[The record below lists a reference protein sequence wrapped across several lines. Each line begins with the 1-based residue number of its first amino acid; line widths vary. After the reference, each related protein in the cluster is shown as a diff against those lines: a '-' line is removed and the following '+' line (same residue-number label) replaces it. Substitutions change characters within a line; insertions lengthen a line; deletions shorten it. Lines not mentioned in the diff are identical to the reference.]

1 MRSTAQL
8 IARHPR
14 GWPLR
19 WRLAAVSAGLTL
31 AILVLFAVVI
41 GGLTQ
46 DRIRDDFEQ
55 ELETAAGQIATE
67 IEIASATGGLRVS
80 PSDLEKMSM
89 ADAAAVRIVGPE
101 GQIELASPGD
111 LWLGPSSQASAP
123 GDLAL
128 GPPAQEVQT
137 VGDLSV
143 ATAPV
148 VTSGIGEGRFVQ
160 YARNNAELD
169 ATIERLWLFL
179 AAGVIAGTGLAALA
193 GFLVAGRA
201 MRPIS
206 DLTATAREIAS
217 TRDPS
222 RRVPQPD
229 TDDEVAELAR
239 TLDEMLQSLDAA
251 RAEREAMMQAQRDFI
266 ADASHELRTPLTSVL
281 ANLELLEASLARRAT
296 TAETEEEAQTVRSA
310 IRSARRMSR
319 LVSDLLL
326 LARADAGRTAPR
338 RDVDLAEL
346 ARAAVEE
353 VRPTAGGR
361 EIAVDTPE
369 PVVVSGNPDE
379 LHRMVANLVDNAVR
393 HTPERTRIEVRTG
406 TRDGRA
412 RLVISDDGP
421 GLPPGVERHIFERFS
436 RGSGPADRAT
446 AGGTGLGLAIVRAVA
461 NSHGG
466 EVSAGGSEAGGA
478 RFEVALP
485 LRGSFAAEPP
495 RVETHS

>member
-1 MRSTAQL
+1 MGTTAQR
-8 IARHPR
+8 IVRHPR

-41 GGLTQ
+41 GSLAQ
-46 DRIRDDFEQ
+46 DWIRDDFNE

-67 IEIASATGGLRVS
+67 IEVASATGALRFD
-80 PSDLEKMSM
+80 PSDLEKMAM
-89 ADAAAVRIVGPE
+89 ADAAAVRIVDQS
-101 GQIELASPGD
+101 GQVVQGTPGD
-111 LWLGPSSQASAP
+111 VPLGPATP
-123 GDLAL
+123 DD
-128 GPPAQEVQT
+128 VRT

-148 VTSGIGEGRFVQ
+148 VTNAIGVPERFVQ
-160 YARNNAELD
+160 YARDDEEVD

-179 AAGVIAGTGLAALA
+179 AAGVLAGTGLAAVA
-193 GFLVAGRA
+193 GVLVAGRA

-222 RRVPQPD
+222 RQIPQPD
-229 TDDEVAELAR
+229 TGDEVAELAH

-281 ANLELLEASLARRAT
+281 ANLELLEGSLADRAAAAAT
-296 TAETEEEAQTVRSA
+296 PEEVDTVRSA

-338 RDVDLAEL
+338 RDLDLTEL
-346 ARAAVEE
+346 AGAAVQE
-353 VRPTAGGR
+353 VRPIAPGS
-361 EIAVDTPE
+361 EITVAAHE
-369 PVVVSGNPDE
+369 PVPVHGNPDE
-379 LHRMVANLVDNAVR
+379 LHRMISNLLDNAVR
-393 HTPERTRIEVRTG
+393 HTPEGSRIEVG
-406 TRDGRA
+406 VAAQDGRA
-412 RLVISDDGP
+412 LLTVSDDGP
-421 GLPPGVERHIFERFS
+421 GLPAGLEAQVFERFV
-436 RGSGPADRAT
+436 RGSGPADRA
-446 AGGTGLGLAIVRAVA
+446 ADGGTGLGLAIVRAVA
-461 NSHGG
+461 ASHGG
-466 EVSAGGSEAGGA
+466 DVAAGRSDSGGA
-478 RFEVALP
+478 RFEISLP
-485 LRGSFAAEPP
+485 LGESLAAERG
-495 RVETHS
+495 RVQTST